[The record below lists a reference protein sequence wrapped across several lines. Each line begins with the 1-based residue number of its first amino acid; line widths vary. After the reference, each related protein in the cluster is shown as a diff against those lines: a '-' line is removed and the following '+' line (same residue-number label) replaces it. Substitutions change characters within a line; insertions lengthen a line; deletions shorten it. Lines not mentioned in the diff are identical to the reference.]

1 MRLRPWP
8 ACALAKA
15 LQSGKLPTTD
25 HARALLAQG
34 LRRIADD
41 YPAWSI
47 IKGQLSDRELS
58 ERFSAIAAASDV
70 FTALLNDDPQ
80 LQIASVLTGQWP
92 KEQAV
97 DFDMLRA
104 MHRTIVAIASL
115 HAAVYAEGTRRR
127 PRRSEPENWLL
138 QRLFDLAR
146 EVGGSAPAVAAPL
159 YRYMTTCHQLL
170 GVPFDLSDEAFLK
183 RAQRLWPRRLARQRV
198 VGLPKTG
205 TF

>member
-1 MRLRPWP
+1 M
-8 ACALAKA
+8 
-15 LQSGKLPTTD
+15 
-25 HARALLAQG
+25 ARRYLEWSA
-34 LRRIADD
+34 
-41 YPAWSI
+41 AWY
-47 IKGQLSDRELS
+47 SD
-58 ERFSAIAAASDV
+58 A

-170 GVPFDLSDEAFLK
+170 GVPFDLSEEAFLK

-205 TF
+205 TL